1 MRKPEEIRKEIE
13 ALNKELAEAKTHEAK
28 RDAAV
33 HILENLGWTHSG
45 HKGWQKPSPKCSD
58 YKAPLK
64 AGDLATWEDGSIGS
78 TVYIRSVGDK
88 VAQVSHVR
96 SITGR
101 GADVSNNSFAVE
113 KGKLTVRPREYFI
126 GRPREYFI

>member
-13 ALNKELAEAKTHEAK
+13 ALNKELAEAKTYEAK

-45 HKGWQKPSPKCSD
+45 HKGWQKPAPKWSD

-64 AGDLATWEDGSIGS
+64 AGDLATWEDGAIGG

-88 VAQVSHVR
+88 YAQVSHVR
-96 SITGR
+96 GISSL
-101 GADVSNNSFAVE
+101 GADVVNGSFAVE
-113 KGKLTVRPREYFI
+113 KSKLTVRPREYFI
-126 GRPREYFI
+126 GRR

>member
-13 ALNKELAEAKTHEAK
+13 ALNKELAEAKTYEAK

-45 HKGWQKPSPKCSD
+45 HKGWQKPAPKWSD
-58 YKAPLK
+58 YKAPLS
-64 AGDLATWEDGSIGS
+64 AGALATWEDGAIGR

-88 VAQVSHVR
+88 YAQVSHVR
-96 SITGR
+96 GVSR
-101 GADVSNNSFAVE
+101 LGADVVNSSFDIE
-113 KGKLTVRPREYFI
+113 KSKLTVRPREYFI
-126 GRPREYFI
+126 GRR

>member
-1 MRKPEEIRKEIE
+1 MRKPEEIRKEID
-13 ALNKELAEAKTHEAK
+13 ALNKELAAAKTYEAK

-45 HKGWQKPSPKCSD
+45 LKGWQKPAPKWSD

-64 AGDLATWEDGSIGS
+64 AGDLATWEDGSIGG

-88 VAQVSHVR
+88 YAQVSHVR
-96 SITGR
+96 RISSL
-101 GADVSNNSFAVE
+101 GADVVNGSFAVE
-113 KGKLTVRPREYFI
+113 KSKLTVRPREYFI
-126 GRPREYFI
+126 GRR

>member
-13 ALNKELAEAKTHEAK
+13 ALNKELAEAKTYEAK

-45 HKGWQKPSPKCSD
+45 HKGWQKPSQKWSD

-64 AGDLATWEDGSIGS
+64 AGELATWDDKVLGGI
-78 TVYIRSVGDK
+78 VYIRSVGDK
-88 VAQVSHVR
+88 YAQVSHVR
-96 SITGR
+96 GVSR
-101 GADVSNNSFAVE
+101 LGADVLNSSFAVE
-113 KGKLTVRPREYFI
+113 KSKLTVRPREYFI
-126 GRPREYFI
+126 GRR

>member
-13 ALNKELAEAKTHEAK
+13 ALNKELAEAKTYEAK

-45 HKGWQKPSPKCSD
+45 HKGWQKPAPKWSD

-64 AGDLATWEDGSIGS
+64 AGELATWEDGALRG

-88 VAQVSHVR
+88 FAQVSHVR
-96 SITGR
+96 GISR
-101 GADVSNNSFAVE
+101 LGADVLNGSFAVE
-113 KGKLTVRPREYFI
+113 KSKLTVRPREYFI
-126 GRPREYFI
+126 GRR

>member
-13 ALNKELAEAKTHEAK
+13 ALNKELAEAKTYEAK

-45 HKGWQKPSPKCSD
+45 HKGWQKPAPKWSD

-64 AGDLATWEDGSIGS
+64 AGDLATWEDGAIGG

-88 VAQVSHVR
+88 FAQVSHVR
-96 SITGR
+96 GVSR
-101 GADVSNNSFAVE
+101 LGADVVTGSFAIE
-113 KGKLTVRPREYFI
+113 KSKLTVRPREYFI
-126 GRPREYFI
+126 GRR

>member
-13 ALNKELAEAKTHEAK
+13 ALNKELAEAKTYEAK

-45 HKGWQKPSPKCSD
+45 HKGWQKPAPKWSD

-64 AGDLATWEDGSIGS
+64 AGELATWEDGALGG
-78 TVYIRSVGDK
+78 TVYIRSVGNK
-88 VAQVSHVR
+88 FSQVSHVR
-96 SITGR
+96 GVSR
-101 GADVSNNSFAVE
+101 LGADVLTGSFAIE
-113 KGKLTVRPREYFI
+113 NSKLTIRPREYFI
-126 GRPREYFI
+126 GRR

>member
-13 ALNKELAEAKTHEAK
+13 ALNKELAEAKTYEAK

-45 HKGWQKPSPKCSD
+45 HKGWQKPAPKWSD

-64 AGDLATWEDGSIGS
+64 AGELATWEDGAIGG

-88 VAQVSHVR
+88 FAQVSHVR
-96 SITGR
+96 GVSRLGVDVLTG
-101 GADVSNNSFAVE
+101 SFAIE
-113 KGKLTVRPREYFI
+113 KSKLTVRPREYFI
-126 GRPREYFI
+126 GRR